1 MLGGTCGG
9 KEAAFANL
17 PFFSRPILLACHSRS
32 TFCQHFSC
40 AFLSRYPGK
49 GSRAWS
55 RGNPRG
61 RSSCPQAE
69 AQRGGTIPG
78 RPPMR

>member
-40 AFLSRYPGK
+40 AFLSR
-49 GSRAWS
+49 
-55 RGNPRG
+55 
-61 RSSCPQAE
+61 SSDE
-69 AQRGGTIPG
+69 G
-78 RPPMR
+78 